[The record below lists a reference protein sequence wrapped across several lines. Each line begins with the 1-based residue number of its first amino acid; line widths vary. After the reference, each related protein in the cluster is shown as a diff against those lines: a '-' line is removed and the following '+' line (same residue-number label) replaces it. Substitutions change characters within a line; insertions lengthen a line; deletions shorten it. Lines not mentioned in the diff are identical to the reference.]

1 MDKYDR
7 FIELPQV
14 RASIHHRKPNSVQ
27 CFCPGHDDRQAS
39 LTISRGRNGGV
50 AMHDHAGC
58 SNEAVLG
65 AWGLKMADL
74 MPDNDSYSDNVP
86 RWIRFIERGAERRGK
101 KLEAYYHY
109 FLVPSGE
116 YAFTRLRYKPKDFC
130 YGTLKDDRFTFSL
143 NGKRREDIPAVYCRS
158 FTGVKKAIEDGKPV
172 FYCEGEKDVNTVS
185 SKGYTA
191 ITCGAVD
198 DWRGDCTE
206 LFRGADVFILAHND
220 SGGMKLAYKVKAD
233 LQSVAKS
240 VKIVLPCPDV
250 EHGDISDY
258 FAAGHSKEEFE
269 KLIQD
274 EFKESIESI
283 AGNESNDFKENKEFK
298 RKPGYLDRFHLF
310 NDNGKITGVFDY
322 AIFEHLK
329 AEHNIFVLGGT
340 PYLYDGGVYV
350 PDETGAKLKTMI
362 RELIY
367 PAYIKS
373 TTIKRIYELFISA
386 AELQAGFEDVNQY
399 PPHWVNFQNGFF
411 DPKTGRMVPHDPKY
425 KAINQLPH
433 EYEPEAKPKGETVE
447 AWLRFICPEADD
459 REMLLQYEGL
469 TGNRDV
475 SQQKFLVFD
484 GEGGSGK
491 STVIRMNE
499 YMVGSRNVS
508 NISLSELQQRF
519 ASFGLMGKLLN
530 SCADLE
536 IAALEDTSTLKKCL
550 GEDTLRGEQKG
561 KDAVSF
567 KSYAKLIFSTNELPL
582 VKAEKTNGFYRRLLV
597 LPMNRVPEKKD
608 ADLFVKLSAEIDYF
622 IHLSMDAL
630 QRMYK
635 AGTITESRAS
645 VAAVNQLRCDSDTVS
660 AFLTE
665 ECTED
670 RNGRVDR
677 GWIYGKYKSYCENN
691 ERQPLSKNGF
701 FKSMRSKNFR
711 EGKSG
716 NERYFAGLVYGKKAS
731 SECPEKCP
739 DGFISVT
746 DDMREGLPFD

>member
-1 MDKYDR
+1 MTCKGKP
-7 FIELPQV
+7 E
-14 RASIHHRKPNSVQ
+14 SIFLKAALQYAKMNMAVFPVKSKGKT
-27 CFCPGHDDRQAS
+27 P
-39 LTISRGRNGGV
+39 LTAHGCLDATINREQIVKWWSRWPDANIGV
-50 AMHDHAGC
+50 AMGSKSGGLIAIDLDVDEDKGVNGYHVLRDWERENGELPETIMSITGRGGYHYIYRTNKDYKNAVGFCEGIDIRTNGGYIIVPPSVHPNGHSYEWEQAPEDYPIAQANELVERFLQGSRKEPEQRESFTSPELIPEGQRNATLYKMAC
-58 SNEAVLG
+58 SMRAKGYAETAIRAAVEAENEAKCQPSLNDREIDTIVKSALKYESGTKANIG
-65 AWGLKMADL
+65 AAEH
-74 MPDNDSYSDNVP
+74 S
-86 RWIRFIERGAERRGK
+86 GAEESR
-101 KLEAYYHY
+101 
-109 FLVPSGE
+109 P
-116 YAFTRLRYKPKDFC
+116 
-130 YGTLKDDRFTFSL
+130 GT
-143 NGKRREDIPAVYCRS
+143 
-158 FTGVKKAIEDGKPV
+158 
-172 FYCEGEKDVNTVS
+172 
-185 SKGYTA
+185 
-191 ITCGAVD
+191 
-198 DWRGDCTE
+198 
-206 LFRGADVFILAHND
+206 
-220 SGGMKLAYKVKAD
+220 
-233 LQSVAKS
+233 
-240 VKIVLPCPDV
+240 
-250 EHGDISDY
+250 
-258 FAAGHSKEEFE
+258 
-269 KLIQD
+269 
-274 EFKESIESI
+274 
-283 AGNESNDFKENKEFK
+283 
-298 RKPGYLDRFHLF
+298 LDRFHLF
-310 NDNGKITGVFDY
+310 NEKGKITGVFDY
-322 AIFEHLK
+322 AIFEYIK
-329 AEHNIFVLGGT
+329 AEHELFVLGGT